1 MKAIILMLS
10 LLVLGTGFGRA
21 TNYPTKEIVQYKK
34 VQHQTIQLPT
44 NFANPFIIDQKD
56 INLLTGKT
64 IHHIELIYTQYA
76 ESANF
81 NQKALNKRRISQL
94 KKLLPQ
100 INADRPTWT
109 WLEQTGAKTREV
121 ANTYFHGF
129 VIHYGDKLGHA
140 ELGDFFSELAAK
152 RNEFNVHYP
161 DGGSFE
167 IASGTTIKIDP
178 NAVSY
183 IDGSP
188 VSGYYK
194 LYYTEYRNQAEIAL
208 SGLPMN
214 YNNDNFSS
222 IGMYELRAE
231 KDGKELRLIKP
242 MKVDFNCTKI
252 VDDAAFFS
260 MNDKT
265 GKWKKHHDIRFNQQA
280 VAVAPKPIVREEVK
294 FLATNAL
301 FNDISMSINWQQI
314 DDNTT
319 KATLGESAWRN
330 YKELTADEQ
339 PEGIISC
346 DSTERSFV
354 LESDK
359 LPAFQDKVSSRKII
373 PGNRHR
379 SVKPIANDM
388 NSTLLA
394 EGSSDPGHTYPTIVK
409 GLNSPNFGVYNCD
422 QVYRIGEIGYLS
434 PIYKN
439 TETGEFINDGHV
451 VCVMDLSYN
460 GSFSFHP
467 NNLTLNKAG
476 RNAILLFTKEK
487 EIYLIDEMAFAKLK
501 LDAAQTVELPM
512 KNVTNDLKSPSD
524 LKRMLNI

>member
-1 MKAIILMLS
+1 MKAIILTLS

-34 VQHQTIQLPT
+34 VQHQTIELPT
-44 NFANPFIIDQKD
+44 NFAKPFIIDQKD
-56 INLLTGKT
+56 IDLLAGKT
-64 IHHIELIYTQYA
+64 IHHVELIYTQYA

-81 NQKALNKRRISQL
+81 NQKALNQRRISQL

-231 KDGKELRLIKP
+231 KDGKELRLI
-242 MKVDFNCTKI
+242 C
-252 VDDAAFFS
+252 
-260 MNDKT
+260 
-265 GKWKKHHDIRFNQQA
+265 
-280 VAVAPKPIVREEVK
+280 
-294 FLATNAL
+294 
-301 FNDISMSINWQQI
+301 
-314 DDNTT
+314 
-319 KATLGESAWRN
+319 
-330 YKELTADEQ
+330 
-339 PEGIISC
+339 
-346 DSTERSFV
+346 
-354 LESDK
+354 
-359 LPAFQDKVSSRKII
+359 
-373 PGNRHR
+373 
-379 SVKPIANDM
+379 
-388 NSTLLA
+388 LLY
-394 EGSSDPGHTYPTIVK
+394 T
-409 GLNSPNFGVYNCD
+409 
-422 QVYRIGEIGYLS
+422 
-434 PIYKN
+434 
-439 TETGEFINDGHV
+439 
-451 VCVMDLSYN
+451 
-460 GSFSFHP
+460 
-467 NNLTLNKAG
+467 
-476 RNAILLFTKEK
+476 
-487 EIYLIDEMAFAKLK
+487 
-501 LDAAQTVELPM
+501 
-512 KNVTNDLKSPSD
+512 SPSPRD
-524 LKRMLNI
+524 DR